1 MNIDHMYSDLDPDLR
16 MAWDKDVARTV
27 GARAVKNSILGIITT
42 RKGSRPFNPDFGCS
56 LSDELFENMTPLTA
70 DTIQRNIVSAIQT
83 YEPRVERLRVEVLAL
98 YDDNAVVV
106 TVMFSIVD
114 DPDVLERIKIKLR
127 ASRQ

>member
-1 MNIDHMYSDLDPDLR
+1 MNIDNMYSDLDPDLR
-16 MAWDKDVARTV
+16 MAWDKDIARTV

-127 ASRQ
+127 ASR

>member
-1 MNIDHMYSDLDPDLR
+1 MNIDNMYSDLDPDLR

-114 DPDVLERIKIKLR
+114 DPDFLERIKIQLR
-127 ASRQ
+127 ASRS

>member
-1 MNIDHMYSDLDPDLR
+1 MNIDNMYSDLNPDLR

-127 ASRQ
+127 ASR

>member
-1 MNIDHMYSDLDPDLR
+1 MNIDNMYSDLDPDLR

-114 DPDVLERIKIKLR
+114 DPDVLERIKIQLR
-127 ASRQ
+127 ASRS

>member
-1 MNIDHMYSDLDPDLR
+1 MNIDNMYSDLDPDLR

-106 TVMFSIVD
+106 TVMFSIID
-114 DPDVLERIKIKLR
+114 DPDVLERIKIRLR
-127 ASRQ
+127 ASR

>member
-1 MNIDHMYSDLDPDLR
+1 MNIDNMYSDLDPDLR

-127 ASRQ
+127 ASR

>member
-1 MNIDHMYSDLDPDLR
+1 MNIDTMYSDLDPDLR

>member
-1 MNIDHMYSDLDPDLR
+1 